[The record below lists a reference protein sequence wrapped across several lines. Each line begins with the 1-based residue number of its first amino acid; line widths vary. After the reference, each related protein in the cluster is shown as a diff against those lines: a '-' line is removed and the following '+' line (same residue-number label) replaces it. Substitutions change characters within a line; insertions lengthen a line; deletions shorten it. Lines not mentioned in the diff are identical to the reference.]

1 MGQRIET
8 NGEPSVDEMFAETEQ
23 SAETAPEASGIPEGQ
38 TAETP
43 AADEPQYSYTANGA
57 ECTEPLSVI
66 LQRASQGYNYSQQ
79 MESVKAQQAA
89 IEERERNAQEIEARW
104 SDVNSYAQE
113 NPDWWNHVNQ
123 SWQAAQTGAQPA
135 DNDQLASA
143 IQPIRA
149 EIDEIK
155 NVVNDVKGFVG
166 QARQAQEDQTYAQEV
181 KSVQE
186 AYPYIDLT
194 ATNEAGESV
203 EHQVLR
209 HARENGIGSF
219 RAAFRDYKHDQ
230 IVAHAST
237 QADEARQTA
246 IQQQRRQGIMGVS
259 PTSRKQD
266 GPVDHK
272 RYTDAQL
279 VEMAV
284 DEFENM

>member
-1 MGQRIET
+1 MDEMGQ
-8 NGEPSVDEMFAETEQ
+8 NGEPTVDEMFAETD
-23 SAETAPEASGIPEGQ
+23 S
-38 TAETP
+38 TAEAAPVDAGTP
-43 AADEPQYSYTANGA
+43 TEQAPQADEPQYSYTANGA
-57 ECTEPLSVI
+57 ERTEPLSVI

-79 MESVKAQQAA
+79 METLKAQQSA
-89 IEERERNAQEIEARW
+89 IEERERNAQEIETRW

-123 SWQAAQTGAQPA
+123 SYQTAQTGVQPA

-186 AYPYIDLT
+186 AYPYIDLSQ
-194 ATNEAGESV
+194 TNEAGESV

-237 QADEARQTA
+237 AADEARQA
-246 IQQQRRQGIMGVS
+246 AVQQQRRQGIIGVT
-259 PTSRKQD
+259 PTSQKAD
-266 GPVDHK
+266 GPVDHR

-279 VEMAV
+279 MEMAV
-284 DEFENM
+284 NDLENM